1 MALSSHYHH
10 RREEMSRY
18 NEILELIEDAEGR
31 QGEAMTEYDWEIA
44 TAELEELY
52 AERDLIENAGD
63 AAWEFDMNR
72 IRNAGF

>member
-10 RREEMSRY
+10 RREVMSRY
-18 NEILELIEDAEGR
+18 QEVLQLIDDAEHR
-31 QGEAMTEYDWEIA
+31 REHADTEWEWEHA

-63 AAWEFDMNR
+63 ISWELH
-72 IRNAGF
+72 IRNIRSAGF